1 MKHGDK
7 AKVKTAKASSK
18 ASVKKPS
25 KNGGPRPQ
33 SKDVKA
39 EKSGSKGVKTAKTGK
54 SVETAKGAGHE
65 AVAAAKPKAVVNN
78 GRTGPEP
85 GGFSNA
91 AVAAAFK
98 RAVKKYPNA
107 FRRLTD

>member
-7 AKVKTAKASSK
+7 AKAKTAKASSK
-18 ASVKKPS
+18 ASVKKAS
-25 KNGGPRPQ
+25 KSSGAHEK
-33 SKDVKA
+33 SKAAKSVKTGESVKA
-39 EKSGSKGVKTAKTGK
+39 GNAK
-54 SVETAKGAGHE
+54 
-65 AVAAAKPKAVVNN
+65 AAAPPVPSSAARGGN
-78 GRTGPEP
+78 GRSAPEA
-85 GGFSNA
+85 GGFTNP